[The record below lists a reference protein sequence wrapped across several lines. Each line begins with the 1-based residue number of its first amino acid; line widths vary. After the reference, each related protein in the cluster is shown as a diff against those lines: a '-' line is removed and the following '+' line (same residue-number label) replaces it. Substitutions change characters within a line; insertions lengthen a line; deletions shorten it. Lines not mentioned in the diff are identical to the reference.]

1 MAKIIF
7 FQAHPD
13 DELKSGQILHY
24 LSKKSKNNHVVKVAC
39 ITKGEWGLPGAQYD
53 KFKGDLLA
61 KIRTKELYDSYALL
75 GVSPENIEFFGHFDG
90 FVKFNEKLVNQVAN
104 YLKKE
109 KPDIIFVS
117 EPIYC
122 WYYHGDHV
130 NTGKAVFYCIY
141 NKLIDCSPK
150 LYFYGTLSPNYIF
163 GFKKEDF
170 ELFEQMRKCH
180 KTQFWLTYKM
190 HRTFKLSTRLAAR
203 KLPGWKYAEKYRR
216 VFFNEKNVNK
226 NKPSLFVRI
235 FSHFFSSLPFFLA
248 QYPQEILDR
257 LKKEGKI

>member
-1 MAKIIF
+1 MAKIVF

-24 LSKKSKNNHVVKVAC
+24 LSRKSHNEHVVKVAC

-61 KIRTKELYDSYALL
+61 KIRTKELYSSYSLL
-75 GVSPENIEFFGHFDG
+75 GVPAEHIEFFGHFDG
-90 FVKFNEKLVNQVAN
+90 FVKFNRKLITQVAQ
-104 YLKKE
+104 YLNKE

-130 NTGKAVFYCIY
+130 NIGKAVYYCLY
-141 NKLIDCSPK
+141 NKLIDYSPI
-150 LYFYGTLSPNYIF
+150 LYFYGTISPNFYF
-163 GFKKEDF
+163 GFTKEDF
-170 ELFEQMRKCH
+170 MLFERMRECH
-180 KTQFWLTYKM
+180 KTQFWLTFKM

-216 VFFNEKNVNK
+216 VYFNENNLKKNN
-226 NKPSLFVRI
+226 PSTIIRI
-235 FSHFFSSLPFFLA
+235 FSHFFSSLPFFIA
-248 QYPQEILDR
+248 KYPQEILDR